1 MTRGAGLVLTTTA
14 GTSHHGRAVGARP
27 LADVSSFYG
36 LRDDQNQRATARAS
50 GKPKRCASSPET
62 ESAGAPALSNTRRWL
77 GVFKTT
83 TGTSHHG
90 RAVGAR
96 PLADIASF
104 RRVNDNHTLRGT
116 ARVSGELECCAS
128 LLETVRCVTRGAGL
142 GLEAAAGTSYYGHAP
157 MKRNLSSVQS
167 IVKVHKPIESNA
179 TRRAYG
185 KKEC

>member
-1 MTRGAGLVLTTTA
+1 MARGAGLVLKTTA
-14 GTSHHGRAVGARP
+14 
-27 LADVSSFYG
+27 
-36 LRDDQNQRATARAS
+36 
-50 GKPKRCASSPET
+50 
-62 ESAGAPALSNTRRWL
+62 
-77 GVFKTT
+77 
-83 TGTSHHG
+83 GTSHHG